1 MCSHAR
7 TTKLVR
13 SIALVLIAVAMTLAA
28 AEAGEE
34 GKQSSEK
41 KKADKT
47 IKIESS
53 ERQLSPNQTT
63 DLTIPEPINPI
74 GPRRLRRSF
83 LEEAKIFIDKKTVS
97 DMCSKQLEENKS
109 KKEDKSR

>member
-7 TTKLVR
+7 TIKLVR
-13 SIALVLIAVAMTLAA
+13 SIALVLIAVAMALVAA
-28 AEAGEE
+28 VADEE

-41 KKADKT
+41 EKADKT

-53 ERQLSPNQTT
+53 ERQISPNQTT
-63 DLTIPEPINPI
+63 VLTVPGPPKAT
-74 GPRRLRRSF
+74 GPRKLHRSF
-83 LEEAKIFIDKKTVS
+83 LEEAKIFVDKKIVS
-97 DMCSKQLEENKS
+97 DICSKQLEGNKS